1 MSWRSGDVLWTLL
14 FAGISV
20 GNCTAT
26 NRKICVKKSLVLY
39 LTFLS
44 HTQTCPP
51 LGGNRGKQ
59 WMMGGNGIMPKWSLH
74 FSLNTESNA
83 KYGLLVTQA
92 LWFLIQPKHNF
103 GITSDTAIHLTLPPS
118 DKRTLWR
125 LWECNVL
132 KSIFYQPFIHK
143 KSLNSLPCQ
152 SSS

>member
-26 NRKICVKKSLVLY
+26 NRKICVKNPLFY
-39 LTFLS
+39 IWHF
-44 HTQTCPP
+44 CPTHRP
-51 LGGNRGKQ
+51 ALPWVEIVESNE
-59 WMMGGNGIMPKWSLH
+59 WWGGNGIMPKWSLH